1 MSILSDLG
9 KLVTNASATAD
20 SLQAQATDAQEQ
32 LTLAFATIIGGEV
45 IVIAE
50 LFIIAVIL
58 WKNLRK

>member
-20 SLQAQATDAQEQ
+20 NLQAQATDAQEQ